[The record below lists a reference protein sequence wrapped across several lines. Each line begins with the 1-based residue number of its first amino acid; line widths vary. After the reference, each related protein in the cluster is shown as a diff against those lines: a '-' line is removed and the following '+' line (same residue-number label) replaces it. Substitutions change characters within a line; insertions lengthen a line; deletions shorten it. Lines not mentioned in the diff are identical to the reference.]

1 MKRFYHY
8 KTTLLFIS
16 LAMSL
21 SILFG
26 FSMVRNISIETPIR
40 IEDFTSMTQDQLLA
54 WSKEN
59 DIKIVTIEEYND
71 ELEVGKVVSQD
82 VIVGERLFA
91 GSSIKVIVSK
101 GPNPDVIVNLIDFKG
116 KDIGEIQQ
124 FIENNKL
131 LAATIE
137 FEKSTEINSA
147 YFIRTDSQSNS
158 IKRGQS
164 IKFYISTGSKEELTT
179 IIVPDFKEYTR
190 QQISSWGQT
199 NNIKTNFVE
208 EFNNDIL
215 VGKVI
220 SQSQAPNSSVYDGSS
235 ITLKMSL
242 GAGVVLENLVGK
254 SKTTIDKFINDNG
267 LKVNYTYTYS
277 STQNKD
283 LGISMNPSASTKVGN
298 GSTINVTL
306 SLGKIS
312 ITDFK
317 GKSLSDLQAWVNE
330 VNKQGANL
338 KVTSTQA
345 YSDTI
350 TSGLIITQTPSSGDI
365 NPGSEIKASISRG
378 AAIIV
383 ENYLGKTVTTVQSGL
398 KLNKAYEYSD
408 QATGIVIKQ
417 SLPADKPVDKDST
430 ITLTYSKGKPNIN
443 SFVGKSP
450 NELQTFI
457 NGLNAEGANLKLTKL
472 ADEYD
477 NSTNI
482 EKGKIKTQTVSSGTV
497 NVGSTISYVVS
508 KGRSVNVPN
517 YVGSPAP
524 SSSEGITIKSTSEH
538 NSNYANGIVF
548 YQSVS
553 GTQDYGVTVNIK
565 ISLGPVVVKT
575 MQLPA
580 LSLIVGNSSSG
591 VQNTISIL
599 TNWFNSE
606 SDTKVKF
613 TNYSFSTTPRPSGCN
628 DCVGDV
634 ASQTPEPGTTVNSS
648 SAIHVVIYE

>member
-21 SILFG
+21 SVLFG

-147 YFIRTDSQSNS
+147 YFIRTDNLSSS

-164 IKFYISTGSKEELTT
+164 IKFYISTGNKEELTT
-179 IIVPDFKEYTR
+179 VVVPDFVEYTR

-235 ITLKMSL
+235 ITIKMSL

-298 GSTINVTL
+298 GSTVNVTL

-317 GKSLSDLQAWVNE
+317 GKSFSDLQAWVNE

-345 YSDTI
+345 YSDTV

-365 NPGSEIKASISRG
+365 NPGSEIKASISKGKGITVNNFVGTTTITQEGLKITTTKSYHASIPNGQVISQTPSAGTTVDTNSTVNLVISLGRVNIGSFTTLNALQDWKNSVNANG
-378 AAIIV
+378 ANI
-383 ENYLGKTVTTVQSGL
+383 TVTTTEAWNAATKGSLVSYSPSNTTVNPGTTITAIISRGPSVVVQNYVQLNSNDQDGL
-398 KLNKAYEYSD
+398 SETYEYINNS
-408 QATGIVIKQ
+408 A
-417 SLPADKPVDKDST
+417 
-430 ITLTYSKGKPNIN
+430 PN
-443 SFVGKSP
+443 
-450 NELQTFI
+450 
-457 NGLNAEGANLKLTKL
+457 
-472 ADEYD
+472 
-477 NSTNI
+477 
-482 EKGKIKTQTVSSGTV
+482 GTV
-497 NVGSTISYVVS
+497 LSQSISAGQEVARGSSIRITIS
-508 KGRSVNVPN
+508 K
-517 YVGSPAP
+517 
-524 SSSEGITIKSTSEH
+524 
-538 NSNYANGIVF
+538 
-548 YQSVS
+548 
-553 GTQDYGVTVNIK
+553 
-565 ISLGPVVVKT
+565 GPVVIEVKT
-575 MQLPA
+575 VPPA
-580 LSLIVGNSSSG
+580 ASFLSGQEITSLSVAQNLIRSG
-591 VQNTISIL
+591 MASAGFNT
-599 TNWFNSE
+599 
-606 SDTKVKF
+606 V
-613 TNYSFSTTPRPSGCN
+613 SFSTTTVACAYIGEVKSQSPSAFTDHPVNTTINVTLCS
-628 DCVGDV
+628 VG
-634 ASQTPEPGTTVNSS
+634 N
-648 SAIHVVIYE
+648 

>member
-59 DIKIVTIEEYND
+59 DIKIETIEEYND
-71 ELEVGKVVSQD
+71 EIEFGKVITQN

-91 GSSIKVIVSK
+91 GSSVKVIISK
-101 GPNPDVIVNLIDFKG
+101 GPNPEVMVNLIDFKG

-190 QQISSWGQT
+190 QQISSWGQS
-199 NNIKTNFVE
+199 NNIKTNFID
-208 EFNNDIL
+208 EFNNDVS

-298 GSTINVTL
+298 GSTVNVTL

-312 ITDFK
+312 VSDFK

-345 YSDTI
+345 YSDTV

-365 NPGSEIKASISRG
+365 NPGSEIKASISKG
-378 AAIIV
+378 KGIV
-383 ENYLGKTVTTVQSGL
+383 VDTYKGTTNTTVQTGL
-398 KLNKAYEYSD
+398 KLNKVEVYSD
-408 QATGIVIKQ
+408 
-417 SLPADKPVDKDST
+417 SPVGTVVDQNPSAGSTVDNNST
-430 ITLTYSKGKPNIN
+430 ITLTVSIGKPTVSSFAGQSLANLQNQIN
-443 SFVGKSP
+443 
-450 NELQTFI
+450 T
-457 NGLNAEGANLKLTKL
+457 LNAKGAKLTLSKT
-472 ADEYD
+472 ADEY
-477 NSTNI
+477 
-482 EKGKIKTQTVSSGTV
+482 SSTV
-497 NVGSTISYVVS
+497 NKGNVITNTSGVMNIGSTITYTVS
-508 KGRSVNVPN
+508 KGASVNVPN
-517 YVGSPAP
+517 YIGSSEP
-524 SSSEGITIKSTSEH
+524 SSGGGITIKVISREYN
-538 NSNYANGIVF
+538 NSFGNGIVF
-548 YQSVS
+548 WQSKNPGTYDSGVIVEIKVS
-553 GTQDYGVTVNIK
+553 LGSKPTFSLFDFTDLNQFSNDKILNEISSKCSAMK
-565 ISLGPVVVKT
+565 ISCNINRSIEQEGKT
-575 MQLPA
+575 
-580 LSLIVGNSSSG
+580 G
-591 VQNTISIL
+591 
-599 TNWFNSE
+599 
-606 SDTKVKF
+606 KVL
-613 TNYSFSTTPRPSGCN
+613 YTTPGAGSL
-628 DCVGDV
+628 VSEGD
-634 ASQTPEPGTTVNSS
+634 TITIFIGK
-648 SAIHVVIYE
+648 

>member
-21 SILFG
+21 SVLFG

-71 ELEVGKVVSQD
+71 ELEIGKVVSQD

-147 YFIRTDSQSNS
+147 YFIRTDNSSSS

-164 IKFYISTGSKEELTT
+164 IKFYISTGNKEELTT
-179 IIVPDFKEYTR
+179 VVVPDFVEYTR

-220 SQSQAPNSSVYDGSS
+220 SQSQAPSSSVYDGSS
-235 ITLKMSL
+235 ITIKMSL

-298 GSTINVTL
+298 GSTVNVTL

-365 NPGSEIKASISRG
+365 NPGTEIKASISKG
-378 AAIIV
+378 KGIV
-383 ENYLGKTVTTVQSGL
+383 VETYKGTTNTTVQTGL
-398 KLNKAYEYSD
+398 KLNKVEVYSD
-408 QATGIVIKQ
+408 
-417 SLPADKPVDKDST
+417 SPVGTVVDQNPSAGSTVDNNST
-430 ITLTYSKGKPNIN
+430 ITLTVSIGKPTVSSFAGQSLANLQNQIN
-443 SFVGKSP
+443 
-450 NELQTFI
+450 T
-457 NGLNAEGANLKLTKL
+457 LNAKGAKLTLSKT
-472 ADEYD
+472 ADEY
-477 NSTNI
+477 SS
-482 EKGKIKTQTVSSGTV
+482 TVSKGNVITNTSGQVSVGTSISYTVSKGASITINNFVGGTALTQSGLNISVTYQFSDTVANNVVISQSRTAGSIVDSGT
-497 NVGSTISYVVS
+497 SMSLVVS
-508 KGRSVNVPN
+508 KGAEPRIILPDL
-517 YVGSPAP
+517 AP
-524 SSSEGITIKSTSEH
+524 IVSSSTGVEDSKTKLR
-538 NSNYANGIVF
+538 NYFA
-548 YQSVS
+548 
-553 GTQDYGVTVNIK
+553 
-565 ISLGPVVVKT
+565 
-575 MQLPA
+575 
-580 LSLIVGNSSSG
+580 
-591 VQNTISIL
+591 SIGA
-599 TNWFNSE
+599 
-606 SDTKVKF
+606 
-613 TNYSFSTTPRPSGCN
+613 TNYSFVVDNYNLGGAGLIN
-628 DCVGDV
+628 N
-634 ASQTPEPGTTVNSS
+634 QTPPGGTSIKPNDPIVVYISS
-648 SAIHVVIYE
+648 N